1 MPEVRA
7 SYPCVARPTLSALL
21 VACYLAAMRKV
32 ASKPKARAV
41 KPKEPRRARPT
52 GTEEEEDRLLAKLA
66 RKALVDPA
74 NRKRIGWE
82 KLKKRLGL

>member
-1 MPEVRA
+1 M
-7 SYPCVARPTLSALL
+7 SAPL

-52 GTEEEEDRLLAKLA
+52 GTEEEEEDRLLAKLA

-74 NRKRIGWE
+74 NRKHITWE